1 MHRSALM
8 TNDNMIRRCWGVCPD
23 FRKASHIWKNYS
35 GPSVSGV
42 GLIAR
47 RAAPWR
53 FGSLDL
59 WHFCCAAAAHFTAGP
74 GGTCLSLAQI
84 NPTTAPAAELTVFC
98 RVDYFAKYALPGWA
112 ISTLM
117 LRSLPKSALNGTIR
131 NFFVHGT
138 CL

>member
-1 MHRSALM
+1 M
-8 TNDNMIRRCWGVCPD
+8 
-23 FRKASHIWKNYS
+23 
-35 GPSVSGV
+35 
-42 GLIAR
+42 
-47 RAAPWR
+47 RAAPPR
-53 FGSLDL
+53 GDL
-59 WHFCCAAAAHFTAGP
+59 EALTYGIFVARRPRISPRGP